1 MLIQKHRS
9 KIAITSAIFAAS
21 LGFSVARAWAADT
34 VVSKDVVS
42 ATALDEGNSYCHLKF
57 PAIEPSSLG
66 SDHPV
71 LQSADTGDMIDYYGP
86 CDHDPTGKEEIT
98 RQQQDQELYLDK
110 GYDGD
115 D

>member
-1 MLIQKHRS
+1 MLIQKHS
-9 KIAITSAIFAAS
+9 KIIVFSAILAAS
-21 LGFSVARAWAADT
+21 LGFGIARSWAEGG

-42 ATALDEGNSYCHLKF
+42 ATALDQGNSYCNLKF

-86 CDHDPTGKEEIT
+86 CDHDPLGKEEVAK
-98 RQQQDQELYLDK
+98 QQQDEQLYLDK
-110 GYDGD
+110 GYDGE
-115 D
+115 

>member
-1 MLIQKHRS
+1 MLIQKHS
-9 KIAITSAIFAAS
+9 KIVVSSAILAAS
-21 LGFSVARAWAADT
+21 LGFGIARAWAVEG

-42 ATALDEGNSYCHLKF
+42 ATPLNDNNSYCHLKF

-86 CDHDPTGKEEIT
+86 CDHDPLGKEEVGKQ
-98 RQQQDQELYLDK
+98 RQDQQLYLDK
-110 GYDGD
+110 GYDGE
-115 D
+115 